1 MKLIRHW
8 ENILTVRVLA
18 LSATPGNK
26 IDNVHEVLQNLLIA
40 HIELRDETSVDIIP
54 YINKRRVDIILVP
67 LNKKLAEYKERYIF
81 IMDRH
86 VKILLQHNILHGH
99 TANISKGRI
108 FHLLKEYQKKTHKS
122 GNYGQIIKTLNILM
136 TMYHAYELMIRDGL
150 RAFHKFYQ
158 NHSDKFWMND
168 EPQLQTLLED
178 ITMYLG
184 PFPDIQNLCEEA
196 EMEIPQNLIFGHT
209 KFDKL
214 KELLL
219 HHFKKSEEKQS
230 DTRAIV
236 FVEYRD
242 IVSEVYIL
250 LLQCRPLIRPQM
262 FVGQAG
268 QKQKQQIKALE
279 NFRNNHVNVLIS
291 TSIGE
296 EGLDVGEVDL
306 IICFDVSQHSPTRLV
321 QRMGRTGRKR
331 DGHIIILVTDGK
343 EHETLKS
350 TMARRDSLNY
360 KIINTSNIFSSLYQN
375 NPRMI
380 PDVFTPECLRMQISV
395 QPKSPVTKY
404 KKNKG
409 KSDKKSEK
417 KCQNTLKKISN
428 TESNFESQK
437 DGTNFTMMK
446 YLKIEQIKEH
456 KKGSSETFNSEII
469 QNNNGCKTIP
479 LSDVKI
485 LSCDNEAVDFLTI
498 CALRISEKEEK
509 IKNEYKI
516 DKCHIS
522 PYSTKKDF
530 FEFSIPDI
538 KILDCLITLND
549 VIPLNC
555 NKNKLDN
562 ASENN
567 DDNDL
572 YYNESVLESKIT
584 EIVDK
589 SQRLSCSRFEDLLDD
604 SSDSNEND
612 LLDNEENNPQ
622 NSNIHSICDLSIA
635 SDRCAKNDILEPV
648 EAGNKNNTLQDLE
661 FSTFEDLLDETSDDS
676 ETDNFERN
684 CTKDTDVNNDVQVK
698 NSPDDI
704 KLNHNFK
711 SKINISL
718 EGTIEI
724 NENFSSTPVHQC
736 KRDFEKNCN
745 EETADKSSYPSKI
758 FEFEDNRIF
767 SITQAIEEI
776 PLLNSNSIDSKTIEE
791 SEDDIF
797 QDESF
802 LQQIDDQ
809 SNYDK
814 EMVNP
819 IEYKDEQNFD
829 KSEKPNGSN
838 DRSVDTELKVE
849 EFEWNDDFEV
859 PTDAVENYAKFDTF
873 EEKRKSE
880 TLVEAETD
888 HEAYFSDDE
897 EWISFKKSMDISK
910 QNASPCTT
918 IAKKLANVTKCRN
931 SKNSCS
937 RNKNDSMNDDLS
949 AKEERSIY
957 FVSESNDTRR
967 YKSKKNEVEC
977 FRKRN
982 RNRKLRKTKNE
993 FICEEAEISPNDD
1006 TADESSETDDD
1017 LEDFVRYTQ
1026 DIHDTSDM
1034 HAHYL
1039 QTVRSP
1045 IKRQG
1050 GFIFKQQRTLNSS
1063 IDVYS
1068 QALTQ
1073 TAETYIND
1081 SFCIAEDKSD
1091 GKDITRDSELS
1102 ELEKAELKLEKRK
1115 RKRYRDKKSN
1125 QQAKRSKRRNI
1136 INYFSSSSED
1146 EAEILRKQIKDES
1159 MLLKQL

>member
-1 MKLIRHW
+1 MFFVCCFNKYVNCIR
-8 ENILTVRVLA
+8 
-18 LSATPGNK
+18 
-26 IDNVHEVLQNLLIA
+26 
-40 HIELRDETSVDIIP
+40 
-54 YINKRRVDIILVP
+54 
-67 LNKKLAEYKERYIF
+67 
-81 IMDRH
+81 
-86 VKILLQHNILHGH
+86 
-99 TANISKGRI
+99 
-108 FHLLKEYQKKTHKS
+108 
-122 GNYGQIIKTLNILM
+122 TL
-136 TMYHAYELMIRDGL
+136 
-150 RAFHKFYQ
+150 
-158 NHSDKFWMND
+158 
-168 EPQLQTLLED
+168 
-178 ITMYLG
+178 
-184 PFPDIQNLCEEA
+184 
-196 EMEIPQNLIFGHT
+196 
-209 KFDKL
+209 
-214 KELLL
+214 
-219 HHFKKSEEKQS
+219 
-230 DTRAIV
+230 
-236 FVEYRD
+236 
-242 IVSEVYIL
+242 
-250 LLQCRPLIRPQM
+250 
-262 FVGQAG
+262 
-268 QKQKQQIKALE
+268 
-279 NFRNNHVNVLIS
+279 
-291 TSIGE
+291 
-296 EGLDVGEVDL
+296 
-306 IICFDVSQHSPTRLV
+306 
-321 QRMGRTGRKR
+321 
-331 DGHIIILVTDGK
+331 
-343 EHETLKS
+343 
-350 TMARRDSLNY
+350 
-360 KIINTSNIFSSLYQN
+360 
-375 NPRMI
+375 
-380 PDVFTPECLRMQISV
+380 
-395 QPKSPVTKY
+395 
-404 KKNKG
+404 
-409 KSDKKSEK
+409 
-417 KCQNTLKKISN
+417 
-428 TESNFESQK
+428 ESNFESQK

-967 YKSKKNEVEC
+967 YKSQKNEVEC

-1073 TAETYIND
+1073 TAETYINV
-1081 SFCIAEDKSD
+1081 SKINSLANIKIMCKRIN
-1091 GKDITRDSELS
+1091 
-1102 ELEKAELKLEKRK
+1102 LKVV
-1115 RKRYRDKKSN
+1115 
-1125 QQAKRSKRRNI
+1125 
-1136 INYFSSSSED
+1136 
-1146 EAEILRKQIKDES
+1146 
-1159 MLLKQL
+1159 MLFFRIPFA

>member
-40 HIELRDETSVDIIP
+40 HIELRDETSLDIIP
-54 YINKRRVDIILVP
+54 YINKRKVDIILVP
-67 LNKKLAEYKERYIF
+67 LNKKLAEYKERYIY

-86 VKILLQHNILHGH
+86 VKTLLQHNILHGH

-122 GNYGQIIKTLNILM
+122 GSYGQIIKTLNILM

-178 ITMYLG
+178 ITTYLG
-184 PFPDIQNLCEEA
+184 PFPDICEEA
-196 EMEIPQNLIFGHT
+196 GMEIPQNLIFGHT

-360 KIINTSNIFSSLYQN
+360 KILNTSNIFSSLYQN

-395 QPKSPVTKY
+395 QAKSPVTKY

-409 KSDKKSEK
+409 KSEK

-437 DGTNFTMMK
+437 DGANFSMMK

-456 KKGSSETFNSEII
+456 KEGSSEIYNSEII

-509 IKNEYKI
+509 IKNECKI
-516 DKCHIS
+516 DKYHIS
-522 PYSTKKDF
+522 PYSTKKGF

-549 VIPLNC
+549 AIPLNY

-562 ASENN
+562 ASENS

-572 YYNESVLESKIT
+572 YYNESVLESRIT

-604 SSDSNEND
+604 SSDSND

-635 SDRCAKNDILEPV
+635 SGRCVKNDMLEPV

-661 FSTFEDLLDETSDDS
+661 FGTFEDLLDETSDDS

-684 CTKDTDVNNDVQVK
+684 CTKNTDVNNDVQIQ
-698 NSPDDI
+698 NSPNDV

-711 SKINISL
+711 SKTNIRL

-724 NENFSSTPVHQC
+724 NENFSSAPIQQC

-745 EETADKSSYPSKI
+745 GETADKSSYSSKK

-776 PLLNSNSIDSKTIEE
+776 PQLNSNSIDSKTIEE

-802 LQQIDDQ
+802 LLQIDDQ
-809 SNYDK
+809 SNCDK
-814 EMVNP
+814 EMVNQ

-829 KSEKPNGSN
+829 KPRNPNGSN
-838 DRSVDTELKVE
+838 DRSVDSELKME
-849 EFEWNDDFEV
+849 EFEWDDDFEV
-859 PTDAVENYAKFDTF
+859 PTDAVENYAKFNTF

-880 TLVEAETD
+880 TLVEAETN
-888 HEAYFSDDE
+888 HEAYFSDNE
-897 EWISFKKSMDISK
+897 EWISFKKPMDISK
-910 QNASPCTT
+910 QNAPQCMT
-918 IAKKLANVTKCRN
+918 IAKKLANVGKCRN

-967 YKSKKNEVEC
+967 YKSQKNEVEC

-982 RNRKLRKTKNE
+982 RNRKLRKKKNE
-993 FICEEAEISPNDD
+993 FICEEAEVSPNGD
-1006 TADESSETDDD
+1006 TTDESSETDDD

-1068 QALTQ
+1068 QAVSQ

-1091 GKDITRDSELS
+1091 GEDIIQDSELS

-1115 RKRYRDKKSN
+1115 RKRSRDKQSN
-1125 QQAKRSKRRNI
+1125 RQTKRSKRRNI

-1159 MLLKQL
+1159 ILLKQL